1 MGLVLFEML
10 SGFNPF
16 KTGDQKTFVE
26 QMNTILKMEIPMQ
39 DYFSVEAKDLLTKLL
54 NKDVS
59 NAIK

>member
-1 MGLVLFEML
+1 MGLVLFGML

>member
-1 MGLVLFEML
+1 ML

-26 QMNTILKMEIPMQ
+26 QMNIILKMEIPMQ

-59 NAIK
+59 NAVQ